1 MQPNAAR
8 NKFKLTIMDLDLDFD
23 GCLATSPSRTF
34 SLIEAFGGLGT
45 NPQLRPLK
53 GLIRPYKSLIR
64 PFKGLIELLKGRM
77 GPLKSLLKA
86 LEGLQCLRK
95 PSTSI
100 HECIQVN
107 SRKNNCWSTVAAKFK
122 FNSLEIGNGSSE
134 HWLPRRST

>member
-95 PSTSI
+95 PSTEAHQYCFEKVVVPKTVSKI
-100 HECIQVN
+100 P
-107 SRKNNCWSTVAAKFK
+107 WSGRPYK
-122 FNSLEIGNGSSE
+122 L
-134 HWLPRRST
+134 